1 MGESTTQEELF
12 SFSKVPDLLRK
23 VVQGFN
29 ATIFAYGQTG
39 SGKTFTME
47 GYEYNSLK
55 PTVKVIITQ
64 ETEKIGIV
72 PRAIKAL
79 FEEIKNSPETIE
91 YTVYCTY
98 LQVYQEK
105 IYDLLNPAQLKQN
118 SPGLKMRWS
127 KHDEFYVENLYVHP
141 CYNSQEVLTHFHA
154 GLKNKIMAS
163 HNLNSASSRSHCI
176 LSLTIEGVDSE
187 GGGIISSK
195 LQLVDLAGSERASLT
210 GNEGQALK
218 ESIEINKSL
227 FTLRQVITTLSG
239 NREGDSAY
247 VPYRDSKLTSL
258 LKQSIGGN
266 SYCLM
271 IACLSPCDNFY
282 EENLSTLTYATKAS
296 CIANDPIKN
305 LDPKTKLV
313 KDLKVKNI

>member
-1 MGESTTQEELF
+1 
-12 SFSKVPDLLRK
+12 
-23 VVQGFN
+23 
-29 ATIFAYGQTG
+29 
-39 SGKTFTME
+39 ME

-55 PTVKVIITQ
+55 PNIKVSSIQ
-64 ETEKIGIV
+64 ETDQVGIV
-72 PRAIKAL
+72 PRAVKAL
-79 FEEIKNSPETIE
+79 FEEIKNTPGNIE

-105 IYDLLNPAQLKQN
+105 IYDLLNPAQLKPN

-127 KHDEFYVENLYVHP
+127 KHEDFYVENLYVHA
-141 CYNSQEVLTHFHA
+141 CYNAQEVLTHFHA

-176 LSLTIEGVDSE
+176 LSLTIEGVDAD
-187 GGGIISSK
+187 GGGIISSR

-210 GNEGQALK
+210 GNEGPALK

-239 NREGDSAY
+239 SREGEGCY
-247 VPYRDSKLTSL
+247 IPYRDSKLTSL

-271 IACLSPCDNFY
+271 IACLSPADSFY
-282 EENLSTLTYATKAS
+282 EENISTLAYATKAS
-296 CIANDPIKN
+296 CISNDPIKN

-313 KDLKVKNI
+313 NDLRVRNT

>member
-1 MGESTTQEELF
+1 MFDSVFGSETTQEELF
-12 SFSKVPDLLRK
+12 KNTGIQNLLKK

-39 SGKTFTME
+39 SGKTYTME
-47 GYEYNSLK
+47 GYEYNLLK
-55 PTVKVIITQ
+55 PNIKDNARQ
-64 ETEKIGIV
+64 GIV
-72 PRAIKAL
+72 PRAVKAL
-79 FEEIKNSPETIE
+79 FEEINEAPQNLE

-118 SPGLKMRWS
+118 SAGLKMRWS
-127 KHDEFYVENLYVHP
+127 KQEDFYVENLYVHP
-141 CYNSQEVLTHFHA
+141 CSNASEVLTHFHA
-154 GLKNKIMAS
+154 GLKNKIMAA

-176 LSLTIEGVDSE
+176 LSLTIEGVDTE
-187 GGGIISSK
+187 GGGIVCGK
-195 LQLVDLAGSERASLT
+195 LQLVDLAGSERVSLT
-210 GNEGQALK
+210 GNEGPALK

-227 FTLRQVITTLSG
+227 FTLRQVITNLSS
-239 NREGDSAY
+239 NREGESNY
-247 VPYRDSKLTSL
+247 IPYRDSKLTSL

-271 IACLSPCDNFY
+271 IACLSPSDSYF
-282 EENLSTLTYATKAS
+282 EENLSTLAYATRANS
-296 CIANDPIKN
+296 ISNDPIKN

-313 KDLKVKNI
+313 KDLRVFFI

>member
-1 MGESTTQEELF
+1 
-12 SFSKVPDLLRK
+12 
-23 VVQGFN
+23 
-29 ATIFAYGQTG
+29 
-39 SGKTFTME
+39 ME

-55 PTVKVIITQ
+55 PNIKENNRQ
-64 ETEKIGIV
+64 GIV
-72 PRAIKAL
+72 PRAVRAL
-79 FEEIKNSPETIE
+79 FEEINRAPQHLE

-105 IYDLLNPAQLKQN
+105 IFDLLNPAQLKQN
-118 SPGLKMRWS
+118 SQGLKMRWS
-127 KHDEFYVENLYVHP
+127 KQEEFYVENLYVHP
-141 CYNSQEVLTHFHA
+141 CSNAAEVLTHFHA
-154 GLKNKIMAS
+154 GLKNKIMAA

-176 LSLTIEGVDSE
+176 LTLTVEGVDSE

-195 LQLVDLAGSERASLT
+195 LQLVDLAGSERVSLT
-210 GNEGQALK
+210 GNEGPALK

-227 FTLRQVITTLSG
+227 FTLRQVITTLSI
-239 NREGDSAY
+239 NREGDPAH

-271 IACLSPCDNFY
+271 IACLSPCDHFL
-282 EENLSTLTYATKAS
+282 EENISTLAYATKAS
-296 CIANDPIKN
+296 SISNDPIKN

-313 KDLKVKNI
+313 KELRVISI

>member
-1 MGESTTQEELF
+1 MFDNIFGSDTTQEELF
-12 SFSKVPDLLRK
+12 RSTGTQDLLKK

-47 GYEYNSLK
+47 GYEYHLLK
-55 PTVKVIITQ
+55 ANVKESARQGV
-64 ETEKIGIV
+64 V
-72 PRAIKAL
+72 PRAVKAL
-79 FEEIKNSPETIE
+79 FEEINEAPQNLE

-98 LQVYQEK
+98 LQVYQER

-127 KHDEFYVENLYVHP
+127 KQEDFYVENLYVHP
-141 CYNSQEVLTHFHA
+141 CSNASEVLTHFHA
-154 GLKNKIMAS
+154 GLKNKIMAA

-176 LSLTIEGVDSE
+176 LSLTIEGVDTE

-195 LQLVDLAGSERASLT
+195 LQLVDLAGSERVSLT
-210 GNEGQALK
+210 GNEGPALK
-218 ESIEINKSL
+218 ESIEINNSL
-227 FTLRQVITTLSG
+227 FTLRQVITNLSS
-239 NREGDSAY
+239 NREGESNY
-247 VPYRDSKLTSL
+247 IPYRDSKLTSL

-266 SYCLM
+266 SYCIM
-271 IACLSPCDNFY
+271 IACLSPSDMFL
-282 EENLSTLTYATKAS
+282 EENLSTLAYATKAS
-296 CIANDPIKN
+296 SISNDPIKN

-313 KDLKVKNI
+313 KELRVSLM